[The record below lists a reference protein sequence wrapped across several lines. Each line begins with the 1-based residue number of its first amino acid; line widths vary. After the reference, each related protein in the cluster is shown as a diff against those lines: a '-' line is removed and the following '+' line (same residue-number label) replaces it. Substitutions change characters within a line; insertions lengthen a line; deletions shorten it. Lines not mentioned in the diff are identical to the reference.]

1 MTVAAGAVG
10 IEALEA
16 LAIVLAVGVERRMR
30 DALIGAAAAVV
41 AVVALGAAV
50 GPALLS
56 GADLSALRL
65 VVGTLLLLF
74 GLEWLRKGILR
85 MAGLR
90 RRSSSYEEYVDERA
104 LLASTPGGARDWA
117 ARLVAFKGVF
127 LEGLEVGVIVL
138 ALAGS
143 GDRALPAL
151 LGAALA
157 LVAVV
162 GIGLLVHAPLRRLP
176 ETQLKLGVG
185 VALTA
190 FGTFFAAEGLHVEW
204 PLGDAA
210 LLYLGA
216 GYAAFDGLPRGCSP
230 RSAVRRRRSRRDRVP
245 ALAALAPPGRDLDD
259 PARGGRLAPARGGPA
274 LRAPGPP
281 VARGRRLRARGAG
294 RGDAHGRA
302 LVRPLRP
309 SLRFPASTSRS
320 SRR

>member
-56 GADLSALRL
+56 GADLSVLRL

-85 MAGLR
+85 MAGRR

-104 LLASTPGGARDWA
+104 LLASDPGVGRGDWA

-190 FGTFFAAEGLHVEW
+190 FGTFFAAEGLHVAW

-210 LLYLGA
+210 LLYLGT
-216 GYAAFDGLPRGCSP
+216 GYAAF
-230 RSAVRRRRSRRDRVP
+230 AW
-245 ALAALAPPGRDLDD
+245 LAARVLSAQ
-259 PARGGRLAPARGGPA
+259 
-274 LRAPGPP
+274 
-281 VARGRRLRARGAG
+281 
-294 RGDAHGRA
+294 
-302 LVRPLRP
+302 RP
-309 SLRFPASTSRS
+309 SHAEAAA
-320 SRR
+320 

>member
-1 MTVAAGAVG
+1 MAVAAGAVG
-10 IEALEA
+10 IEMLEA

-30 DALIGAAAAVV
+30 DAVIGALAAAL

-50 GPALLS
+50 GPALAS

-65 VVGTLLLLF
+65 IVGALLLLF

-90 RRSSSYEEYVDERA
+90 RRSSSYDEYVEERA
-104 LLASTPGGARDWA
+104 LLAGDPGVGQTDWA

-157 LVAVV
+157 LVVVV

-204 PLGDAA
+204 PLNDAA
-210 LLYLGA
+210 LLYLGV
-216 GYAAFDGLPRGCSP
+216 GYAAF
-230 RSAVRRRRSRRDRVP
+230 AW
-245 ALAALAPPGRDLDD
+245 LAA
-259 PARGGRLAPARGGPA
+259 RLLSAQHRP
-274 LRAPGPP
+274 RAE
-281 VARGRRLRARGAG
+281 VAA
-294 RGDAHGRA
+294 
-302 LVRPLRP
+302 
-309 SLRFPASTSRS
+309 
-320 SRR
+320 